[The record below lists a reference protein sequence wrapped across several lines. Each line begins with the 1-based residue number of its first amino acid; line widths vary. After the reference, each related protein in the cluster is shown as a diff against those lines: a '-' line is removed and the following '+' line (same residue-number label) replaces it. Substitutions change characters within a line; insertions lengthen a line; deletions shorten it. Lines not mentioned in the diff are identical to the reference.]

1 MSTVML
7 KEESKRLVKATVPI
21 LAAHGETITKHF
33 YKRMFHHHPE
43 LLNVFNPTNQKI
55 GRQPQALAN
64 SIYAAAQHIDNL
76 EAILPVVKRI
86 AHKHRSLNIKP
97 EQYPIVG
104 ENLLAAMKE
113 VLGEAASDDVIEAW
127 REAYEII
134 AGVFIEVEKQM
145 YDQAGKAP
153 GGWSGFR
160 SFVVEKK
167 QQESKAIT
175 SFYLKPKDGN
185 EIASYQPGQ
194 YMTVKVNIPGDT
206 YTHMRQ
212 YSLSDAPGKGYYRIS
227 VKREEGNTE
236 CPPGVVSNYLHQHI
250 REGDVLEMT
259 APAGDFT
266 LKQGEERP
274 IVLISGG
281 VGITPLM
288 SMFNTLMQQ
297 GTKQK
302 VTFIHAAI
310 DGTYHAMHD
319 HVAQTASQK
328 ENVHYAVCYERPT
341 SEDQMNPYMKKE
353 GYIDEQFLRSMIED
367 HHADF
372 YFCGPIPFM
381 KTVYHILNN
390 WGVPEEQIHYEFFG
404 PAGTLASS

>member
-21 LAAHGETITKHF
+21 LAEHGETITKHF

-43 LLNVFNPTNQKI
+43 LLNVFNRTNQKI

-167 QQESKAIT
+167 KA
-175 SFYLKPKDGN
+175 G
-185 EIASYQPGQ
+185 EQ
-194 YMTVKVNIPGDT
+194 GD
-206 YTHMRQ
+206 R
-212 YSLSDAPGKGYYRIS
+212 KS
-227 VKREEGNTE
+227 V
-236 CPPGVVSNYLHQHI
+236 V
-250 REGDVLEMT
+250 
-259 APAGDFT
+259 
-266 LKQGEERP
+266 
-274 IVLISGG
+274 
-281 VGITPLM
+281 
-288 SMFNTLMQQ
+288 
-297 GTKQK
+297 
-302 VTFIHAAI
+302 
-310 DGTYHAMHD
+310 
-319 HVAQTASQK
+319 
-328 ENVHYAVCYERPT
+328 
-341 SEDQMNPYMKKE
+341 
-353 GYIDEQFLRSMIED
+353 
-367 HHADF
+367 
-372 YFCGPIPFM
+372 
-381 KTVYHILNN
+381 
-390 WGVPEEQIHYEFFG
+390 
-404 PAGTLASS
+404 